1 MARRWRSGKRKYKR
15 IKNSPYPPLLTG
27 HAKCGYLFRQWI
39 GYGDNFLSN
48 HINIYGYTVIIRRN
62 VLHGIRIALQQSC
75 SWRLHTSNSSFIA
88 SKNTM
93 PMMPRPVCAPM
104 AQPMVDSTSS
114 FGEMTC
120 SRRSL
125 VYCRESGSSPWQMPM
140 I

>member
-1 MARRWRSGKRKYKR
+1 MVHRWRSGKRKYKR
-15 IKNSPYPPLLTG
+15 IKNSPYPPQLTD
-27 HAKCGYLFRQWI
+27 HAKCGYLFRQWF

-48 HINIYGYTVIIRRN
+48 HINIYGCHTPKCSAW
-62 VLHGIRIALQQSC
+62 HQDCAAQSC
-75 SWRLHTSNSSFIA
+75 FWRLHTSNSSSIA